1 MTDGRQGSS
10 SVIIKRTSDNEL
22 MGAAPSDDQPER
34 DGWRDYLFYAIV
46 VALFLFAIIAGS

>member
-1 MTDGRQGSS
+1 
-10 SVIIKRTSDNEL
+10 
-22 MGAAPSDDQPER
+22 MGGIPSGDQHER